1 MIKIEQDQLEDV
13 KFQNYSLFSR
23 KNLVLKPS
31 TKADQDHVPEVN
43 KESQNYV
50 DFSLTTKTY
59 LNIQKKLT
67 YNTLRVGVP
76 LIT

>member
-43 KESQNYV
+43 KKSQNYV
-50 DFSLTTKTY
+50 DFSLTTKAY

-67 YNTLRVGVP
+67 
-76 LIT
+76 

>member
-1 MIKIEQDQLEDV
+1 MIEIEQDQLEDV

-31 TKADQDHVPEVN
+31 IKADQDHVPEVN

-50 DFSLTTKTY
+50 DISLTTKTY